1 LGNVDEPGLLR
12 SCRIMLAA
20 AMAHETDSARPTD
33 RLQLLAAAFLF
44 STGGAAIK
52 ACTLTSW
59 QIAASRAGIAAAA
72 LLLMLPA
79 TRRGWSLRLLPVA
92 AAFAATTL
100 LFVVCNKLTTAAST
114 IFLQATAPL
123 YIVLL
128 GPWLLREKIRRS
140 DLAYMTALAA
150 GMALFFVGRQPA
162 AATAP
167 YPVLGNILAA
177 GAGLCW
183 GLTIIG
189 LRWLGRHAA
198 AGEDPSAA
206 AVVSGNLLAC
216 LIALPF
222 ALPVV
227 ESRPTDWL
235 LVTFLGIFQIGLAY
249 VFLTR
254 GVRRVTALE
263 ASLLLLL
270 EPMLN
275 PLWALVVH
283 GERPGQWA
291 AVGGAIIILA
301 TAIST
306 LAKARRDT

>member
-1 LGNVDEPGLLR
+1 
-12 SCRIMLAA
+12 
-20 AMAHETDSARPTD
+20 MADDPVATRTSD
-33 RLQLLAAAFLF
+33 RLQVLAAAFLF

-52 ACTLTSW
+52 ACSLTGW
-59 QIAASRAGIAAAA
+59 QVAAIRAGIAAVA
-72 LLLMLPA
+72 LLLLLPA

-92 AAFAATTL
+92 AAFAATTV
-100 LFVVCNKLTTAAST
+100 LFAVCNKLTTAAST

-128 GPWLLREKIRRS
+128 GPLLLRERIRRN
-140 DLAYMTALAA
+140 DLAFMAALAV
-150 GMALFFVGRQPA
+150 GMVLFFVGEQPTA
-162 AATAP
+162 GTAP
-167 YPVLGNILAA
+167 QPVLGNILAA
-177 GAGLCW
+177 AAGLSW

-189 LRWLGRHAA
+189 LRWLGRHAGP
-198 AGEDPSAA
+198 GEDPSAA

-227 ESRPTDWL
+227 SSRPTDWL
-235 LVTFLGIFQIGLAY
+235 LVSFLGVFQIAVAY

-275 PLWALVVH
+275 PLWALLVH
-283 GERPGQWA
+283 GERPGPWA
-291 AVGGAIIILA
+291 ALGGAIIILA
-301 TAIST
+301 TAVNT
-306 LAKARRDT
+306 LAQGRGDA

>member
-1 LGNVDEPGLLR
+1 
-12 SCRIMLAA
+12 
-20 AMAHETDSARPTD
+20 MAHAAVSARTSD
-33 RLQLLAAAFLF
+33 RLQVLAAAFLF

-59 QIAASRAGIAAAA
+59 QIVASRAGIAAVA
-72 LLLMLPA
+72 LVIMLPA
-79 TRRGWSLRLLPVA
+79 ARRGWSLRLLPVS

-100 LFVVCNKLTTAAST
+100 LFVLCNKLTTAAST

-128 GPWLLREKIRRS
+128 GPLLLRERIRRR
-140 DLAYMTALAA
+140 DLAYMAALAV
-150 GMALFFVGRQPA
+150 GMVLFFVGDQPPSD
-162 AATAP
+162 TAP
-167 YPVLGNILAA
+167 HPALGNALAA

-183 GLTIIG
+183 GLTIVG
-189 LRWLGRHAA
+189 LRWLGRHAGP
-198 AGEDPSAA
+198 GEDPSAA
-206 AVVSGNLLAC
+206 AVVSGNLIAC
-216 LIALPF
+216 LAALPF

-227 ESRPTDWL
+227 SPRPADWL
-235 LVTFLGIFQIGLAY
+235 LVSFLGVFQIAVAY

-254 GVRRVTALE
+254 GVRRVDALE

-283 GERPGQWA
+283 GERPGPWA
-291 AVGGAIIILA
+291 ALGGAIIVVA
-301 TAIST
+301 TAVNT
-306 LAKARRDT
+306 LARERREG

>member
-1 LGNVDEPGLLR
+1 MLL
-12 SCRIMLAA
+12 S
-20 AMAHETDSARPTD
+20 AMAHETDSARPAD

-59 QIAASRAGIAAAA
+59 QIAASRAGIAAVA
-72 LLLMLPA
+72 LLIMLPA
-79 TRRGWSLRLLPVA
+79 ARRGWSLRLLPVA

-100 LFVVCNKLTTAAST
+100 LFVLCNKLTTAAST

-128 GPWLLREKIRRS
+128 GPWLLSERMRRS
-140 DLAYMTALAA
+140 DLAYMAALAL

-167 YPVLGNILAA
+167 QPELGNILAA
-177 GAGLCW
+177 GAGICW

-189 LRWLGRHAA
+189 LRWLGRHSK

-206 AVVSGNLLAC
+206 AVVSGNLLSCA
-216 LIALPF
+216 IALPF
-222 ALPVV
+222 ALPVAS
-227 ESRPTDWL
+227 SRPTDWL
-235 LVTFLGIFQIGLAY
+235 LVAFLGVFQIAVAY

-270 EPMLN
+270 EPVLN
-275 PLWALVVH
+275 PVWALIVH
-283 GERPGQWA
+283 GERPGAWA
-291 AVGGAIIILA
+291 AVGGAIIVVA
-301 TAIST
+301 TAVNTI
-306 LAKARRDT
+306 AKGRAET

>member
-1 LGNVDEPGLLR
+1 MPYDAGSAMADEPVATR
-12 SCRIMLAA
+12 TA
-20 AMAHETDSARPTD
+20 D
-33 RLQLLAAAFLF
+33 RLQVLAAAFLF

-59 QIAASRAGIAAAA
+59 QIVASRAGIAAVA
-72 LLLMLPA
+72 LVIMLPA
-79 TRRGWSLRLLPVA
+79 ARRGWSLRLLPVS

-100 LFVVCNKLTTAAST
+100 LFVLCNKLTTAAST

-128 GPWLLREKIRRS
+128 GPLLLRERIRRR
-140 DLAYMTALAA
+140 DLAYMAALAA
-150 GMALFFVGRQPA
+150 GMVLFFVGEQPA
-162 AATAP
+162 SDTAP
-167 YPVLGNILAA
+167 HPALGNVLAA

-189 LRWLGRHAA
+189 LRWLGRHAGP
-198 AGEDPSAA
+198 GEDPSAA

-227 ESRPTDWL
+227 SSRPADWL
-235 LVTFLGIFQIGLAY
+235 LVSFLGVFQIAVAY

-254 GVRRVTALE
+254 GVRRVDALE

-283 GERPGQWA
+283 GERPGPWA
-291 AVGGAIIILA
+291 AFGGAIIILA
-301 TAIST
+301 TAVNTI
-306 LAKARRDT
+306 ARERREG

>member
-1 LGNVDEPGLLR
+1 
-12 SCRIMLAA
+12 
-20 AMAHETDSARPTD
+20 
-33 RLQLLAAAFLF
+33 
-44 STGGAAIK
+44 
-52 ACTLTSW
+52 
-59 QIAASRAGIAAAA
+59 
-72 LLLMLPA
+72 
-79 TRRGWSLRLLPVA
+79 LRLLPVS

-100 LFVVCNKLTTAAST
+100 LFVLCNKLTTAAST

-128 GPWLLREKIRRS
+128 GPLLLRERIRRR
-140 DLAYMTALAA
+140 DLAYMAALAA
-150 GMALFFVGRQPA
+150 GMVLFFVGEQPA
-162 AATAP
+162 SATAP
-167 YPVLGNILAA
+167 HPALGNVLAA

-189 LRWLGRHAA
+189 LRWLGRHAGP
-198 AGEDPSAA
+198 GEDPSAA

-227 ESRPTDWL
+227 SSRPADWL
-235 LVTFLGIFQIGLAY
+235 LVSFLGVFQIAVAY

-254 GVRRVTALE
+254 GVRRVDALE

-283 GERPGQWA
+283 GERPGPWA
-291 AVGGAIIILA
+291 AFGGAIIVIA
-301 TAIST
+301 TAVNTI
-306 LAKARRDT
+306 ARERREG

>member
-1 LGNVDEPGLLR
+1 MPYDAGSAMADEPVATR
-12 SCRIMLAA
+12 TA
-20 AMAHETDSARPTD
+20 D
-33 RLQLLAAAFLF
+33 RLQVLAAAFLF

-59 QIAASRAGIAAAA
+59 QIVASRAGIAAVA
-72 LLLMLPA
+72 LVIMLPA
-79 TRRGWSLRLLPVA
+79 ARRGWSLRLLPVS

-100 LFVVCNKLTTAAST
+100 LFVLCNKLTTAAST

-128 GPWLLREKIRRS
+128 GPLLLRERIRRR
-140 DLAYMTALAA
+140 DLAYMAALAV
-150 GMALFFVGRQPA
+150 GMVLFFVGEQPA
-162 AATAP
+162 SDTAP
-167 YPVLGNILAA
+167 HPALGNVLAA

-189 LRWLGRHAA
+189 LRWLGRHAGP
-198 AGEDPSAA
+198 GEDPSAA

-227 ESRPTDWL
+227 SSRPADWL
-235 LVTFLGIFQIGLAY
+235 LVSFLGVFQIAVAY

-254 GVRRVTALE
+254 GVRRVDALE

-283 GERPGQWA
+283 GERPGPWA
-291 AVGGAIIILA
+291 AFGGAIIVIA
-301 TAIST
+301 TAVNTI
-306 LAKARRDT
+306 ARERREG

>member
-254 GVRRVTALE
+254 GVRRVGALE
-263 ASLLLLL
+263 ASLLLLV

-275 PLWALVVH
+275 PLWALLVH
-283 GERPGQWA
+283 GERPGPWA
-291 AVGGAIIILA
+291 AAGGAVIVIA

-306 LAKARRDT
+306 VARGRHRA

>member
-1 LGNVDEPGLLR
+1 MMPPSV
-12 SCRIMLAA
+12 
-20 AMAHETDSARPTD
+20 MAHDTVSTRPTD
-33 RLQLLAAAFLF
+33 RLQVLAAAFLF

-52 ACTLTSW
+52 ACTLSSW
-59 QIAASRAGIAAAA
+59 QIVSGRAGIAAIA

-79 TRRGWSLRLLPVA
+79 ARRGWSLRLLPVA

-100 LFVVCNKLTTAAST
+100 LFVLCNKLTTAAST

-128 GPWLLREKIRRS
+128 GPWLLHERIRRS
-140 DLAYMTALAA
+140 DLAYMAALAI
-150 GMALFFVGRQPA
+150 GMIFFFIGEQPA
-162 AATAP
+162 ADTAP
-167 YPVLGNILAA
+167 HPVLGNSLAA
-177 GAGLCW
+177 CAGLSW

-189 LRWLGRHAA
+189 LRWLGRQART
-198 AGEDPSAA
+198 GNDPSAA

-216 LIALPF
+216 LAALPF
-222 ALPVV
+222 ALPVL
-227 ESRPTDWL
+227 ESQPTDWM
-235 LVTFLGIFQIGLAY
+235 LVTFLGVFQIGVAY

-254 GVRRVTALE
+254 GVRRVGALE

-275 PLWALVVH
+275 PLWALLVH
-283 GERPGQWA
+283 GERPGPWA

-301 TAIST
+301 TAVNT
-306 LAKARRDT
+306 LARGRRRA

>member
-1 LGNVDEPGLLR
+1 
-12 SCRIMLAA
+12 
-20 AMAHETDSARPTD
+20 MAHDPAPARPVD

-52 ACTLTSW
+52 ACSLTAW
-59 QIAASRAGIAAAA
+59 QIAASRAGIAAVTM
-72 LLLMLPA
+72 LILLPA
-79 TRRGWSLRLLPVA
+79 TRRGWSLRLLPVG

-100 LFVVCNKLTTAAST
+100 LFVLCNKLTTAAST

-128 GPWLLREKIRRS
+128 GPWLLGEKIRRS
-140 DLAYMTALAA
+140 DLAYMSALAA

-167 YPVLGNILAA
+167 QPVLGNILAA
-177 GAGLCW
+177 VAGLSW

-189 LRWLGRHAA
+189 LRWLGRHAGP
-198 AGEDPSAA
+198 GEDPSAT
-206 AVVSGNLLAC
+206 AVVAGNLLTC
-216 LIALPF
+216 LITLPF
-222 ALPVV
+222 AVPLAS
-227 ESRPTDWL
+227 SRPSDWL
-235 LVTFLGIFQIGLAY
+235 LVGFLGVFQIAVAY

-283 GERPGQWA
+283 GERPGAWA
-291 AVGGAIIILA
+291 AAGGAIIVVA
-301 TAIST
+301 TAVNT
-306 LAKARRDT
+306 VAKGQAER

>member
-1 LGNVDEPGLLR
+1 
-12 SCRIMLAA
+12 MLAA
-20 AMAHETDSARPTD
+20 AMAHDAVSARSAD
-33 RLQLLAAAFLF
+33 RLQVLAAAFLF

-59 QIAASRAGIAAAA
+59 QIVSARAGIAAIAM
-72 LLLMLPA
+72 LLLLPA
-79 TRRGWSLRLLPVA
+79 ARRGWSLRMLPVA
-92 AAFAATTL
+92 AAFAATTV

-128 GPWLLREKIRRS
+128 GPWLLRERMRRG
-140 DLAYMTALAA
+140 DLAYMAALAA
-150 GMALFFVGRQPA
+150 GMALFFVGEQPV

-167 YPVLGNILAA
+167 HPLLGNLLAA
-177 GAGLCW
+177 IAGLSW
-183 GLTIIG
+183 AFTIVG
-189 LRWLGRHAA
+189 LRWLGRR
-198 AGEDPSAA
+198 AGGGADASTA

-222 ALPVV
+222 ALPVL
-227 ESRPTDWL
+227 ESRPADWL
-235 LVTFLGIFQIGLAY
+235 LVAFLGVFQIGLAY

-254 GVRRVTALE
+254 GVRRVGALE

-275 PLWALVVH
+275 PLWALLVH
-283 GERPGQWA
+283 GERPGPWA
-291 AVGGAIIILA
+291 AAGGAIIIAA
-301 TAIST
+301 TAVNT
-306 LAKARRDT
+306 VANGRGEP

>member
-1 LGNVDEPGLLR
+1 
-12 SCRIMLAA
+12 MLSS
-20 AMAHETDSARPTD
+20 AMAHETAPARPAD
-33 RLQLLAAAFLF
+33 RIQLLAAAFLF

-52 ACTLTSW
+52 ACTLSSW
-59 QIAASRAGIAAAA
+59 QIASSRAGIAAVA
-72 LLLMLPA
+72 LLIMLPA
-79 TRRGWSLRLLPVA
+79 ARRGWSLRLLPVA
-92 AAFAATTL
+92 ASFAATTL
-100 LFVVCNKLTTAAST
+100 LFVLCNKLTTAAST

-128 GPWLLREKIRRS
+128 GPLLLHERIRRR
-140 DLAYMTALAA
+140 DLVYMAALAT
-150 GMALFFVGRQPA
+150 GMVLFFVGEQPA
-162 AATAP
+162 AGTAP
-167 YPVLGNILAA
+167 HPVLGNTLAA

-189 LRWLGRHAA
+189 LRWLGKHAA
-198 AGEDPSAA
+198 TGEDPSAA

-227 ESRPTDWL
+227 SSRPADWL
-235 LVTFLGIFQIGLAY
+235 LVSFLGVFQIAVAY

-254 GVRRVTALE
+254 GVRRVGALE

-275 PLWALVVH
+275 PLWALIVH
-283 GERPGQWA
+283 GERPGPWA

-301 TAIST
+301 TAANT
-306 LAKARRDT
+306 LAKGRGEG

>member
-1 LGNVDEPGLLR
+1 
-12 SCRIMLAA
+12 MLSSV
-20 AMAHETDSARPTD
+20 MAHDTVSARPTD
-33 RLQLLAAAFLF
+33 RLQVLAAAFLF

-52 ACTLTSW
+52 ACSLTGW
-59 QIAASRAGIAAAA
+59 QVAASRAGIAAVA
-72 LLLMLPA
+72 LLLLLPA

-100 LFVVCNKLTTAAST
+100 LFVLCNKLTTAAST

-128 GPWLLREKIRRS
+128 GPLLLRERIRRR
-140 DLAYMTALAA
+140 DLAYMAALAI
-150 GMALFFVGRQPA
+150 GMALFFVGKQPA
-162 AATAP
+162 ADTAP
-167 YPVLGNILAA
+167 HPALGNVLAA

-189 LRWLGRHAA
+189 LRWLGRHAGP
-198 AGEDPSAA
+198 GEDPSAA

-227 ESRPTDWL
+227 SSRPTDWL
-235 LVTFLGIFQIGLAY
+235 LVTFLGVFQIAVAY

-254 GVRRVTALE
+254 GVRRVDALE

-275 PLWALVVH
+275 PLWALLVH
-283 GERPGQWA
+283 GERPGPWA
-291 AVGGAIIILA
+291 TVGGAIIIVA
-301 TAIST
+301 TAVNTI
-306 LAKARRDT
+306 AKGRREA

>member
-1 LGNVDEPGLLR
+1 
-12 SCRIMLAA
+12 
-20 AMAHETDSARPTD
+20 MANDPVATRTSD
-33 RLQLLAAAFLF
+33 RLQVLAAAFLF

-52 ACTLTSW
+52 ACSLTGW
-59 QIAASRAGIAAAA
+59 QVAALRAGIAAVA
-72 LLLMLPA
+72 LLLLLPA

-92 AAFAATTL
+92 AAFAATTV
-100 LFVVCNKLTTAAST
+100 LFAVCNKLTTAAST

-128 GPWLLREKIRRS
+128 GPLLLRERIRRN
-140 DLAYMTALAA
+140 DLAFMAALAV
-150 GMALFFVGRQPA
+150 GMVLFFVGEQPTA
-162 AATAP
+162 DTAP
-167 YPVLGNILAA
+167 QPVLGNILAA
-177 GAGLCW
+177 AAGLSW

-189 LRWLGRHAA
+189 LRWLGRHAGP
-198 AGEDPSAA
+198 GEDPSAA

-227 ESRPTDWL
+227 SSRPTDWL
-235 LVTFLGIFQIGLAY
+235 LVSFLGVFQIAVAY

-275 PLWALVVH
+275 PLWALLVH
-283 GERPGQWA
+283 GERPGPWA
-291 AVGGAIIILA
+291 ALGGAIIILA
-301 TAIST
+301 TAVNT
-306 LAKARRDT
+306 LAQGRGDA

>member
-1 LGNVDEPGLLR
+1 
-12 SCRIMLAA
+12 
-20 AMAHETDSARPTD
+20 MAHDDVAAGAAN
-33 RLQLLAAAFLF
+33 RLQVLAAAFLF

-52 ACTLTSW
+52 ACSLTGW
-59 QIAASRAGIAAAA
+59 QVAAIRAGIAAVA
-72 LLLMLPA
+72 LLLLLPA

-92 AAFAATTL
+92 AAFAATTV
-100 LFVVCNKLTTAAST
+100 LFAVCNKLTTAAST

-128 GPWLLREKIRRS
+128 GPLLLRERIHRS
-140 DLAYMTALAA
+140 DLAFMAALAV
-150 GMALFFVGRQPA
+150 GMVLFFVGEQPA
-162 AATAP
+162 ADTAP
-167 YPVLGNILAA
+167 QPVLGNILAA
-177 GAGLCW
+177 AAGLSW

-189 LRWLGRHAA
+189 LRWLGRHAGP
-198 AGEDPSAA
+198 GEDPSAA

-227 ESRPTDWL
+227 SSRPTAWL
-235 LVTFLGIFQIGLAY
+235 LVSFLGVFQIAVAY

-275 PLWALVVH
+275 PLWALLVH
-283 GERPGQWA
+283 GERPGPWA
-291 AVGGAIIILA
+291 ALGPAIIVVA
-301 TAIST
+301 TAGNT
-306 LAKARRDT
+306 LAKGRADA

>member
-1 LGNVDEPGLLR
+1 MPYDAG
-12 SCRIMLAA
+12 S
-20 AMAHETDSARPTD
+20 AMAHAAVSARTAD
-33 RLQLLAAAFLF
+33 RLQVLAAAFLF

-59 QIAASRAGIAAAA
+59 QIVASRAGIAAVA
-72 LLLMLPA
+72 LLIMLPA
-79 TRRGWSLRLLPVA
+79 ARRGWSLRLLPVA

-100 LFVVCNKLTTAAST
+100 LFVLCNKLTTAAST

-128 GPWLLREKIRRS
+128 GPLLLRERIRRR
-140 DLAYMTALAA
+140 DLAYMAALAA
-150 GMALFFVGRQPA
+150 GMVLFFVGEQPA
-162 AATAP
+162 SDTAP
-167 YPVLGNILAA
+167 HPALGNVLAA

-189 LRWLGRHAA
+189 LRWLGRHAGP
-198 AGEDPSAA
+198 GEDPSAA

-227 ESRPTDWL
+227 SSRPADWL
-235 LVTFLGIFQIGLAY
+235 LVSFLGVFQIAVAY

-254 GVRRVTALE
+254 GVRRVDALE

-283 GERPGQWA
+283 GERPGPWA
-291 AVGGAIIILA
+291 AFGGAIIVIA
-301 TAIST
+301 TAVNTI
-306 LAKARRDT
+306 ARERREG

>member
-1 LGNVDEPGLLR
+1 
-12 SCRIMLAA
+12 
-20 AMAHETDSARPTD
+20 MADDPVATRTSD
-33 RLQLLAAAFLF
+33 RLQVLAAAFLF

-52 ACTLTSW
+52 ACSLTGW
-59 QIAASRAGIAAAA
+59 QVAAIRAGIAAVA
-72 LLLMLPA
+72 LLLLLPA

-92 AAFAATTL
+92 AAFAATTV
-100 LFVVCNKLTTAAST
+100 LFAVCNKLTTAAST

-128 GPWLLREKIRRS
+128 GPLLLRERIRRN
-140 DLAYMTALAA
+140 DLAFMAALAV
-150 GMALFFVGRQPA
+150 GMVLFFVGEQPTA
-162 AATAP
+162 GTAP
-167 YPVLGNILAA
+167 QPVLGNILAA
-177 GAGLCW
+177 AAGLSW

-189 LRWLGRHAA
+189 LRWLGRHAGP
-198 AGEDPSAA
+198 GEDPSAA

-227 ESRPTDWL
+227 SSRPTDWL
-235 LVTFLGIFQIGLAY
+235 LVSFLGVFQIAVAY

-275 PLWALVVH
+275 PLWALLVH
-283 GERPGQWA
+283 GERPGPWA
-291 AVGGAIIILA
+291 ALGGAIIILA
-301 TAIST
+301 TAVNT
-306 LAKARRDT
+306 LAQGRRDA

>member
-1 LGNVDEPGLLR
+1 MGRPHGMPYDAGPFMARDDV
-12 SCRIMLAA
+12 AA
-20 AMAHETDSARPTD
+20 GAAN
-33 RLQLLAAAFLF
+33 RLQVLAAAFLF

-59 QIAASRAGIAAAA
+59 QIVASRAGIAAVA
-72 LLLMLPA
+72 LLIMLPA
-79 TRRGWSLRLLPVA
+79 ARRGWSLRLLPVA

-100 LFVVCNKLTTAAST
+100 LFVLCNKLTTAAST

-128 GPWLLREKIRRS
+128 GPLLLRERIRRR
-140 DLAYMTALAA
+140 DLAYMAALAV
-150 GMALFFVGRQPA
+150 GMVLFFVGEQPA
-162 AATAP
+162 SDTAP
-167 YPVLGNILAA
+167 RPLLGNILAA
-177 GAGLCW
+177 CAGLSW
-183 GLTIIG
+183 AFTIIG
-189 LRWLGRHAA
+189 LRWLGRHAG

-222 ALPVV
+222 ALPVLS
-227 ESRPTDWL
+227 SRPTDWL
-235 LVTFLGIFQIGLAY
+235 LVTFLGVFQIAVAY

-254 GVRRVTALE
+254 GVRRVGALE
-263 ASLLLLL
+263 PSLLLLL

-283 GERPGQWA
+283 GERPGPWA

-301 TAIST
+301 TAVST
-306 LAKARRDT
+306 IAKGRSGA

>member
-1 LGNVDEPGLLR
+1 LL
-12 SCRIMLAA
+12 I
-20 AMAHETDSARPTD
+20 
-33 RLQLLAAAFLF
+33 
-44 STGGAAIK
+44 
-52 ACTLTSW
+52 
-59 QIAASRAGIAAAA
+59 
-72 LLLMLPA
+72 MLPA
-79 TRRGWSLRLLPVA
+79 ARRGWSLRLLPVA

-128 GPWLLREKIRRS
+128 GPWLLRERIRRG
-140 DLAYMTALAA
+140 DLAYMAALAV
-150 GMALFFVGRQPA
+150 GMALFFVGEQPA
-162 AATAP
+162 ADTAP
-167 YPVLGNILAA
+167 QPVLGNILAA
-177 GAGLCW
+177 GAGLSW
-183 GLTIIG
+183 GFTIIG
-189 LRWLGRHAA
+189 LRWLGRHARS
-198 AGEDPSAA
+198 GEDPSAA

-216 LIALPF
+216 VIALPF

-227 ESRPTDWL
+227 SPRPADWW
-235 LVTFLGIFQIGLAY
+235 LVTFLGVFQIAVAY

-275 PLWALVVH
+275 PLWALLVH
-283 GERPGQWA
+283 GERPGPWA

-301 TAIST
+301 TAAST
-306 LAKARRDT
+306 LAQGRREA

>member
-1 LGNVDEPGLLR
+1 
-12 SCRIMLAA
+12 
-20 AMAHETDSARPTD
+20 MADDPVATRTSD
-33 RLQLLAAAFLF
+33 RLQVLAAAFLF

-52 ACTLTSW
+52 ACSLTGW
-59 QIAASRAGIAAAA
+59 QVAAIRAGIAAVA
-72 LLLMLPA
+72 LLLLLPA

-92 AAFAATTL
+92 AAFAATTV
-100 LFVVCNKLTTAAST
+100 LFAVCNKLTTAAST

-128 GPWLLREKIRRS
+128 GPLLLRERIRRN
-140 DLAYMTALAA
+140 DLAFMAALAV
-150 GMALFFVGRQPA
+150 GMVLFFVGEQPTA
-162 AATAP
+162 DTAP
-167 YPVLGNILAA
+167 QPVLGNILAA
-177 GAGLCW
+177 AAGLSW

-189 LRWLGRHAA
+189 LRWLGRHAGP
-198 AGEDPSAA
+198 GEDPSAA

-227 ESRPTDWL
+227 SSRPTDWL
-235 LVTFLGIFQIGLAY
+235 LVTFLGVFQIAVAY

-275 PLWALVVH
+275 PLWALLVH
-283 GERPGQWA
+283 GERPGPWA
-291 AVGGAIIILA
+291 ALGGAIIILA
-301 TAIST
+301 TAVNT
-306 LAKARRDT
+306 LAQGRRDA